1 MELFLEYGYTSFNKF
16 GEELCGDRVS
26 IVKKDDYITL
36 VLADGLREWG
46 KSKYFIYINIKNFK
60 YNGF

>member
-36 VLADGLREWG
+36 VLADGLREWC
-46 KSKYFIYINIKNFK
+46 KSKYFIYINI
-60 YNGF
+60 